1 MIKTVFIIFVSILE
15 VVLTEENARR
25 GDILLKQET
34 QQAAVSE
41 VPLVGYL
48 INGLIISTI
57 LLLAANVL
65 NIDLFPSVTQ
75 VQKCRIFKNF

>member
-34 QQAAVSE
+34 QAAVSE

-75 VQKCRIFKNF
+75 VQKCRILKNF